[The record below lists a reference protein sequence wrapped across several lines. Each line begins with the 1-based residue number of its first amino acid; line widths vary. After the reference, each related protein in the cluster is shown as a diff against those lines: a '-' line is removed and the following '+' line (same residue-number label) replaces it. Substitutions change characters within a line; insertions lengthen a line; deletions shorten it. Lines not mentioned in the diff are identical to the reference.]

1 LSNLTS
7 LFHHPDP
14 LPSTLYPLPSSK
26 MDPWSLKGNDRR
38 VKKEKRA
45 KDAKRA
51 KERYDKAKRR
61 AKKKDLKT
69 GTVSGRDGLRG
80 PLNQKKP
87 DAKKLLCEA
96 LGAM

>member
-1 LSNLTS
+1 
-7 LFHHPDP
+7 
-14 LPSTLYPLPSSK
+14 